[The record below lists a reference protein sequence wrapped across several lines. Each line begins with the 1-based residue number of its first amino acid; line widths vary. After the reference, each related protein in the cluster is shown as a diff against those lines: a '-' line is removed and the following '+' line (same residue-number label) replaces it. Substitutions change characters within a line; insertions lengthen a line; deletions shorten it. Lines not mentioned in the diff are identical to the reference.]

1 MSRILGFEIKI
12 SKFQTLVPKNA
23 ISYHMSQPYIR
34 EFVLHRFVC
43 KNNDLTD
50 SDLELLIYLDCID
63 LFTIKDFKAGTYT
76 YSWNNRRWNKLIQND
91 WIVIWRNRNRT
102 TQKYNIYKV
111 SFKGKQLIK
120 RIYRIMLGQ
129 EDINVASRNKIITGT
144 SYSDKVM
151 TKAIYNLNK
160 DKTR

>member
-1 MSRILGFEIKI
+1 M
-12 SKFQTLVPKNA
+12 
-23 ISYHMSQPYIR
+23 
-34 EFVLHRFVC
+34 
-43 KNNDLTD
+43 
-50 SDLELLIYLDCID
+50 LIYLDCID
-63 LFTIKDFKAGTYT
+63 LFTIKDFKTGTYT

-91 WIVIWRNRNRT
+91 WIVVWRNRNRT

-120 RIYRIMLGQ
+120 RIYRIMLGH
-129 EDINVASRNKIITGT
+129 EDINVASRNKIISGS

>member
-1 MSRILGFEIKI
+1 MRICSSDIKDLNLLKHYRI
-12 SKFQTLVPKNA
+12 
-23 ISYHMSQPYIR
+23 IR
-34 EFVLHRFVC
+34 
-43 KNNDLTD
+43 KWAAKT
-50 SDLELLIYLDCID
+50 SDLKEADIELFFYLDAID
-63 LFTIKDFKAGTYT
+63 MFTKQDFKTGVHS
-76 YSWNNRRWNKLIQND
+76 YSWDNRRWNRLIQND
-91 WIVIWRNRNRT
+91 WVVVWRHRNRT

-129 EDINVASRNKIITGT
+129 EDINVASRNKIIAGT
-144 SYSDKVM
+144 SYMDKVM

>member
-1 MSRILGFEIKI
+1 MRLSAQDIKDLNLMKHYRI
-12 SKFQTLVPKNA
+12 
-23 ISYHMSQPYIR
+23 IR
-34 EFVLHRFVC
+34 KWAC

-50 SDLELLIYLDCID
+50 SDLELLIYLDCKD
-63 LFTIKDFKAGTYT
+63 MFTKHDFEIGTYS
-76 YSWNNRRWNKLIQND
+76 YSWNNRRWNKLLKQG
-91 WIVIWRNRNRT
+91 WITIWRNRNRPT
-102 TQKYNIYKV
+102 HKFNIYKV

-144 SYSDKVM
+144 SYMDKVM

>member
-1 MSRILGFEIKI
+1 MRRLDAGDLKDLNLFKHYRI
-12 SKFQTLVPKNA
+12 
-23 ISYHMSQPYIR
+23 IR
-34 EFVLHRFVC
+34 KWAC
-43 KNNDLTD
+43 KNNDLND
-50 SDLELLIYLDCID
+50 ADLELLIYLDCID
-63 LFTIKDFKAGTYT
+63 MFTKHDFEMGSYS
-76 YSWNNRRWNKLIQND
+76 YSWDNKRWNKLLKNN
-91 WIVIWRNRNRT
+91 WITVWRKRNRT

-144 SYSDKVM
+144 SYMDKVM

>member
-1 MSRILGFEIKI
+1 M
-12 SKFQTLVPKNA
+12 
-23 ISYHMSQPYIR
+23 
-34 EFVLHRFVC
+34 
-43 KNNDLTD
+43 
-50 SDLELLIYLDCID
+50 
-63 LFTIKDFKAGTYT
+63 
-76 YSWNNRRWNKLIQND
+76 
-91 WIVIWRNRNRT
+91 WRNRNRT

-129 EDINVASRNKIITGT
+129 EDINVASRNKIITGN
-144 SYSDKVM
+144 SYMDKVM

>member
-1 MSRILGFEIKI
+1 MRLSAQDIKDLNLM
-12 SKFQTLVPKNA
+12 KHYRV
-23 ISYHMSQPYIR
+23 IR
-34 EFVLHRFVC
+34 KWAC

-91 WIVIWRNRNRT
+91 WVVVWRNRNRT

-129 EDINVASRNKIITGT
+129 EDINFASRNKIVTGK
-144 SYSDKVM
+144 SYMDKVM